1 MNRDCIVGFLVVAA
15 IPDVQI
21 GASQVVVAA
30 VARLPN
36 MHHLMHEH
44 GGVRVGRHAVVPA
57 PCVRRHIRDI
67 AGRER
72 IVFASTRR
80 PRRSPSEKENK
91 LALQVDQPPEEEKSG
106 GLFGGTTFAF
116 AFPTTFFQETTLPDL
131 ERDSRAAWSRQ
142 PGPRRG
148 S

>member
-1 MNRDCIVGFLVVAA
+1 MNRDCICRLSRSHRDT
-15 IPDVQI
+15 DVQI
-21 GASQVVVAA
+21 GASQEVVAA
-30 VARLPN
+30 VARLPD

-44 GGVRVGRHAVVPA
+44 GGLRVGRHAVVPA
-57 PCVRRHIRDI
+57 PYVRRHIREI

-91 LALQVDQPPEEEKSG
+91 LALQVDQRPEEEKSG

-116 AFPTTFFQETTLPDL
+116 AFPTTFFQETTLSDL
-131 ERDSRAAWSRQ
+131 VCDSRAA
-142 PGPRRG
+142 
-148 S
+148 